1 MRVRVVSHFMNNLL
15 FPLHRDGFLFQYSNF
30 LAQERLVLVHFC
42 AIVGSIALENYFAL
56 IANGYSG
63 WKLFWHFI
71 FDINMI
77 TIALLTGIALDRAIL
92 VAFADSTV
100 SIEKFYADSVAC
112 MYPLVFYV
120 LAATPYV
127 GRFFALVLW
136 SVTYIN
142 VLGFVHAQTQLPL
155 LQVIGL
161 TMPGFLIVIVLVS
174 MIFAQDWHR
183 AYLLISRS
191 IDQGKNG

>member
-1 MRVRVVSHFMNNLL
+1 MRVRVVSHFMNILL
-15 FPLHRDGFLFQYSNF
+15 FPLHREGALSQYSNF
-30 LAQERLVLVHFC
+30 LYEERLVLVHFC
-42 AIVGSIALENYFAL
+42 AIVGSIALGNYFAL
-56 IANGYSG
+56 VANGYSG

-77 TIALLTGIALDRAIL
+77 TIALITGISLDRAIL

-100 SIEKFYADSVAC
+100 PIEKFYADSVAC
-112 MYPLVFYV
+112 MYLLVFYV
-120 LAATPYV
+120 LTAAPYV

-142 VLGFVHAQTQLPL
+142 VLDFVHAQTQLPL

-161 TMPGFLIVIVLVS
+161 TMPGFLIVIILVS
-174 MIFAQDWHR
+174 IIFSKDWHR
-183 AYLLISRS
+183 AYRRISRS
-191 IDQGKNG
+191 IDQEKG